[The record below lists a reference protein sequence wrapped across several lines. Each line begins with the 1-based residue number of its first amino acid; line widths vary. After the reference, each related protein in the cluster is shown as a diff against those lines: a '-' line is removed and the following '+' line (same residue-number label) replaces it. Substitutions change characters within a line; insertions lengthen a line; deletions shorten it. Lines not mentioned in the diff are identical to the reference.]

1 MTRTN
6 YYLIVLML
14 VLGITPLLDSG
25 YQHWIIFLA
34 SLLVGAAVLKA
45 LTSQVPVGW
54 DKLTGGL
61 FAAYIMAGL
70 ASLISSYNPHET
82 LVEVVKL
89 CLYLGVFFLTAT
101 LNKDERQRL
110 LRLMVLV
117 IFLVALMGLLLFLL
131 IDASRIEAT
140 FVNAN
145 PLGIYLVMGFFLAAV
160 QYLSNGKKAIL
171 TAAAVIGS
179 GVILTGS
186 RGSMLAG
193 LVPFVLLV
201 FRTARQTKVQNNYK
215 DIKRLVQVVLTV
227 IILVGLL
234 SSIAPA
240 LQGHYGQLL
249 DSQAGQ
255 ELLKRNV
262 LRTGNFVSGSVGGRW
277 SFWKVAV
284 KEFQD
289 HPILGVGAGNYHNA
303 YFQYWNQDRFY
314 SRFAHNHYLQV
325 LAETGALGF
334 GLFLLLLAALTRQ
347 VWANRNRN
355 DSLYQAC
362 VLAGMAFLLHI
373 GIDFSWDMPAVTL
386 TFWALAGMA
395 GSRVEHGEAFRLRLK
410 PVLAGLMLLM
420 LVLTSLQ
427 AGSWLIARQGADLE
441 DNKNYQD
448 AIDKYRLAVKIYPL
462 RYDYWSHISYSA
474 DRLYR
479 QTSDESYYKQAV
491 AALDRAL
498 ALSPGNYYLW
508 TVKGTYLANQG
519 TMDQAE
525 IAYEKAVQNGG
536 FYPAPY
542 GDLGFFL
549 LKQGNLAEAEAVF
562 SQGIKWY
569 PAAVRTAP
577 PAGRVRLM
585 ADALKLHQGLAQV
598 YQSGGK
604 NLLAEQQKEKVKEI
618 TGSIK
623 EK

>member
-1 MTRTN
+1 MIRTN

-25 YQHWIIFLA
+25 YQHWIIFLD
-34 SLLVGAAVLKA
+34 SLLVGIAVIKA
-45 LTSQVPVGW
+45 LSSRIPVGW

-70 ASLISSYNPHET
+70 VSLIASYNPHET

-89 CLYLGVFFLTAT
+89 TIYLGVFFLAAA
-101 LNKDERQRL
+101 LNKEERQRL
-110 LRLMVLV
+110 LRLLVLV
-117 IFLVALMGLLLFLL
+117 IFLVALVGLLLFLL
-131 IDASRIEAT
+131 IDTRRIEAT

-145 PLGIYLVMGFFLAAV
+145 PLGIYLVMGFFLAAI
-160 QYLSNGKKAIL
+160 QYLSDGKWAFL
-171 TAAAVIGS
+171 TAASVIGS

-193 LVPFVLLV
+193 LLPFTVLV
-201 FRTARQTKVQNNYK
+201 IGVIWQ
-215 DIKRLVQVVLTV
+215 IKTQSNFKAAQRLGQVVLAV
-227 IILVGLL
+227 IIMVGLL

-284 KEFQD
+284 KEFRD
-289 HPILGVGAGNYHNA
+289 NPIIGVGAGNYHNA

-314 SRFAHNHYLQV
+314 SRFTHNHYLQV

-334 GLFLLLLAALTRQ
+334 ALFLLALAALARQ
-347 VWANRNRN
+347 VWLNRNRK
-355 DSLYQAC
+355 DSLYQGC
-362 VLAGMAFLLHI
+362 VLAGTAFLLHI
-373 GIDFSWDMPAVTL
+373 GIDFSWDMPAVTV
-386 TFWALAGMA
+386 TFWALAGVA
-395 GSRVEHGEAFRLRLK
+395 GSRLEHEEASRLRLK
-410 PVLAGLMLLM
+410 PVFAGLMLLM
-420 LVLTSLQ
+420 LVLTGLQ
-427 AGSWLIARQGADLE
+427 AGSWLIARQGAVLE
-441 DNKNYQD
+441 DNKNYQE
-448 AIDKYRLAVKIYPL
+448 AIDKYQLAVKIYPL

-479 QTSDESYYKQAV
+479 QTNNEDYYIQAV
-491 AALDRAL
+491 TALDRAL
-498 ALSPGNYYLW
+498 ALNPGNYYLW
-508 TVKGTYLANQG
+508 TVKGAYLANQG
-519 TMDQAE
+519 IMDQAE
-525 IAYEKAVQNGG
+525 IAYKKAVQNGG

-542 GDLGFFL
+542 GDLGFYL
-549 LKQGNLAEAEAVF
+549 LKQGKLAEAQAVF

-577 PAGRVRLM
+577 QVAKVKLLI
-585 ADALKLHQGLAQV
+585 DAIKLHQGLAQV
-598 YQSGGK
+598 YQSDGK
-604 NLLAEQQKEKVKEI
+604 NLLEEQQKEKVKEI
-618 TGSIK
+618 TDSIK